1 MKNSLVSTQIRNL
14 FFKSG
19 LAEVFGI
26 FPTDNLSKDPN
37 HKTALLFGFL
47 KEAAE
52 GNLQNPNN
60 ILKWQKTG
68 QRLLKK

>member
-1 MKNSLVSTQIRNL
+1 MKNLSPSHQIGDL

-26 FPTDNLSKDPN
+26 FPTDNLSKDPH
-37 HKTALLFGFL
+37 HKTSILFGFL
-47 KEAAE
+47 KEAVE
-52 GNLQNPNN
+52 GNLQDPNN
-60 ILKWQKTG
+60 ILKWKKIG